1 MELTKL
7 AFITKS
13 WTFLT
18 GVYALRSIRVLITV
32 IGIKNKYES
41 ASLLFKVVSTTDH
54 I

>member
-1 MELTKL
+1 MIIIHL
-7 AFITKS
+7 FI
-13 WTFLT
+13 FYL
-18 GVYALRSIRVLITV
+18 VIIVLITV